1 VGAALDFPSTESLR
15 TLALEGR
22 AGQKRELAHGLRAE
36 RTPREL
42 RLTVEAISALGATE
56 AVAEY
61 LVLVPGEI
69 AGAGFGVRLRVE
81 VVLPGENQGLDY
93 SGKTAILRNWRPGD
107 RVRLRYSGGPRK
119 VKEVLERMRVT
130 GSSRAI
136 WPVLEIEGRIVWM
149 KGVELEP
156 ERWIRVTATDLE
168 AASEDGGS
176 RRSGNGP
183 FE

>member
-1 VGAALDFPSTESLR
+1 
-15 TLALEGR
+15 
-22 AGQKRELAHGLRAE
+22 
-36 RTPREL
+36 
-42 RLTVEAISALGATE
+42 
-56 AVAEY
+56 
-61 LVLVPGEI
+61 
-69 AGAGFGVRLRVE
+69 
-81 VVLPGENQGLDY
+81 
-93 SGKTAILRNWRPGD
+93 
-107 RVRLRYSGGPRK
+107 
-119 VKEVLERMRVT
+119 MRVT